1 MDIGPTELIIIL
13 VIVLL
18 LFGVGRIGKIAGEL
32 GSGIRA
38 FKEGLSSEKDGDK
51 GQPAA
56 PAPSSEPG
64 SEDEIPDPDKSDPKI

>member
-38 FKEGLSSEKDGDK
+38 FKDGLSGDK
-51 GQPAA
+51 DEQTGQA
-56 PAPSSEPG
+56 PAVKPG
-64 SEDEIPDPDKSDPKI
+64 AAEEIPDPDKSDPPA